1 MCRGFPGIQGLGLCA
16 LTARTQ
22 VQSPVEELRLHKSH
36 SKKKIKCVCVC
47 ARTCTHMC
55 TGLQPAGHAH
65 THTPTHTHT
74 HTHAQA
80 LPLCEARRDVLPY
93 KCTLLCTLRECK
105 HSWGSGKM
113 TDLEIRGMR
122 RGYKVFPQGHPA
134 RSSRGQSQGDADAA
148 CKGQGRIWEL

>member
-36 SKKKIKCVCVC
+36 SKKKDKVCVCVHVHVH
-47 ARTCTHMC
+47 RYTTCWTC
-55 TGLQPAGHAH
+55 
-65 THTPTHTHT
+65 THTHT
-74 HTHAQA
+74 RGQA
-80 LPLCEARRDVLPY
+80 SPLCEARRDVLAY

-113 TDLEIRGMR
+113 TDLEIRGMG

-148 CKGQGRIWEL
+148 CKGQGQVWEL